1 MWAKHKQ
8 ESGFTIVELLIVI
21 VVIAILAAISIVAY
35 NGIQERANSNAI
47 IARAEAYIKGLK
59 IWQADTGLPTT
70 SSCIA
75 PSVYSSCDI
84 GYWGGPIPNISS
96 FNTQLATY
104 SGVQSPQLGKYT
116 VVNGNGTTD
125 TPSGSMGYHDNW
137 YGSGRAVLM
146 YTVGPNSDCI
156 LSPLIDSSHA
166 ALAPASQKYT
176 IRTST
181 FTRCEVALN

>member
-8 ESGFTIVELLIVI
+8 QSGFTIVELLIVI

-35 NGIQERANSNAI
+35 NGIQERANSNSTIGQAQ
-47 IARAEAYIKGLK
+47 AYVKALK
-59 IWQADTGLPTT
+59 LWQADTGLPAA

-75 PSVYSSCDI
+75 PSSYSSCDI
-84 GYWGGPIPNISS
+84 GYWGTPIPNISS

-116 VVNGNGTTD
+116 VINGAGNSD
-125 TPSGSMGYHDNW
+125 SPSGLMGYHANW
-137 YGSGRAVLM
+137 YNAGRAVLM
-146 YTVGPNSDCI
+146 YTVGPNSDCV
-156 LSPLIDSSHA
+156 LSPLVDSNHTS
-166 ALAPASQKYT
+166 LAPAGQKYT

>member
-8 ESGFTIVELLIVI
+8 QSGFTIVELLIVI

-47 IARAEAYIKGLK
+47 VSRAQAYIKGLK
-59 IWQADTGLPTT
+59 IWQADTGLPT

-75 PSVYSSCDI
+75 PSSYSSCDI
-84 GYWGGPIPNISS
+84 GYWGSPIPNILA

-116 VVNGNGTTD
+116 VVNGAGTTD
-125 TPSGSMGYHDNW
+125 SPAGLMGYHDNW
-137 YGSGRAVLM
+137 YNTGRAVLM
-146 YTVGPNSDCI
+146 YTLGPNSDCI
-156 LSPLIDSSHA
+156 LSPLVDSNHTS
-166 ALAPASQKYT
+166 LAPVGQKYT

-181 FTRCEVALN
+181 FTRCEVAIN